1 MFICILEGS
10 STLEFRVFK
19 QVLSATLSC
28 ALSPVLDQVI
38 LQTVLG
44 MMLCRGRGRV
54 MLRSTVTQAVTS
66 PLNVCLAVCFSHSTD
81 ICSRLKQGC
90 LRELPLLS
98 HCVGPAHTEHP
109 GMTPPYLCLESAC
122 REHLGTTLD
131 MLPSALL
138 VRGLF
143 DGEMEGVMK
152 FVACS

>member
-1 MFICILEGS
+1 MSEILNQKCKYEFICILEGS
-10 STLEFRVFK
+10 YTLEFRVFK

-44 MMLCRGRGRV
+44 M

-90 LRELPLLS
+90 LREPPLLS

-109 GMTPPYLCLESAC
+109 GMTPRYHCLESAC

-131 MLPSALL
+131 TLPSALP

-143 DGEMEGVMK
+143 DGKM
-152 FVACS
+152 

>member
-1 MFICILEGS
+1 MFICSLEGS
-10 STLEFRVFK
+10 YTLEFRVLK

-28 ALSPVLDQVI
+28 ALPPVLDQVT

-44 MMLCRGRGRV
+44 TMLCCGRGRM
-54 MLRSTVTQAVTS
+54 MLRSPGTQAVPS
-66 PLNVCLAVCFSHSTD
+66 PSNVCVAVCVSHSTD
-81 ICSRLKQGC
+81 VCSRLKQGC

-109 GMTPPYLCLESAC
+109 GMTPRYLCLESAC

-131 MLPSALL
+131 TLPSALL

-143 DGEMEGVMK
+143 DGKMGE
-152 FVACS
+152 